1 MSKDDSFEALEKQLA
16 KDALEKALK
25 GVPPRKPR
33 NKVVELWKPC
43 VVRLTEASTF

>member
-25 GVPPRKPR
+25 DLHSEIHKEIER
-33 NKVVELWKPC
+33 NKKSFSEEIQKT
-43 VVRLTEASTF
+43 LTN

>member
-33 NKVVELWKPC
+33 NKIRTLQINKDVKIC
-43 VVRLTEASTF
+43 F